1 MDNLPALQYYFGS
14 KDPLLPDKSSCPFTA
29 EYALPDK
36 LPTTN
41 YRTTVSLRIKFSM
54 SFIAGIVLV
63 CLVTVTALFWQDI
76 KHFFYKGH
84 KHVD

>member
-1 MDNLPALQYYFGS
+1 
-14 KDPLLPDKSSCPFTA
+14 
-29 EYALPDK
+29 
-36 LPTTN
+36 
-41 YRTTVSLRIKFSM
+41 M